1 MKMKETILARNPHDL
16 TIDWAQ
22 RIIKKHHIDA
32 EVSKVNIV
40 SVDIGTTT
48 RIRIAVEHN
57 GPDHWPRR
65 WFVKLP
71 SLNWRARSI
80 TALSRLLPMEAR
92 FYQELSPSIPVTR
105 PHILA
110 AHSKVGRGTTLV
122 LSDVTEFGAR
132 PGCSKDAL
140 SVSEASLVI
149 KQLASLHAHFWNKAH
164 RDPNYRWLA
173 GPVRRLEDGLG
184 TALAVPLMKR
194 GLAKAGS
201 MVPQSLHAPALRY
214 ARGRRLAMRYLGSGP
229 QTLVHHDCHPGNLFW
244 NKSLPGF
251 LDWQL
256 VRLGEG
262 IGDVSYFLA
271 TALDPEIRRRH
282 EPELLASYFQV
293 LTDHKIHEIEL
304 SSLLQRYRAHFA
316 YPFEAML
323 VTLAV
328 GGMMDLESNLELIRR
343 TAAAVEDLDAF
354 SALPI

>member
-1 MKMKETILARNPHDL
+1 MMENILARDPHDL

-22 RIIKKHHIDA
+22 RIIEKHPIEA
-32 EVSKVNIV
+32 AVSKVDIV

-48 RIRIAVEHN
+48 RIRILVEHD
-57 GPDHWPRR
+57 GPDYWPRR

-80 TALSRLLPMEAR
+80 TALSRLLHMEVR
-92 FYQELSPSIPVTR
+92 FYKELSPFIPVIR
-105 PHILA
+105 PCILA
-110 AHSKVGRGTTLV
+110 AQSKMGRGTTLV

-132 PGCSKDAL
+132 AGCAKDAL
-140 SVSEASLVI
+140 TAAEASLVI
-149 KQLASLHAHFWNKAH
+149 KQLASLHAHFWNKAN
-164 RDPNYRWLA
+164 RDPGYRWLS
-173 GPVRRLEDGLG
+173 GPVRRLEDSLG

-201 MVPQSLHAPALRY
+201 LVPHGLHASALRY
-214 ARGRRLAMRYLGSGP
+214 ARKRRLAMRYLGSGP

-244 NKSLPGF
+244 NKSLPGL

-262 IGDVSYFLA
+262 IGDVAYFLA
-271 TALDPEIRRRH
+271 TALDPEVRRRH
-282 EPELLASYFQV
+282 EPELLAGYFQV
-293 LTDHKIHEIEL
+293 LADHKVPGIEL
-304 SSLLQRYRAHFA
+304 GSLLQRYRAHLA

-323 VTLAV
+323 VTLAI

-354 SALPI
+354 SALPL

>member
-1 MKMKETILARNPHDL
+1 MKNNILARNPRDL

-22 RIIKKHHIDA
+22 RIIARHSIDTKISG
-32 EVSKVNIV
+32 VDVI

-48 RIRIAVEHN
+48 RIRLLVEHD
-57 GPDHWPRR
+57 GPDLWPRR

-71 SLNWRARSI
+71 SLNRRARLI
-80 TALSRLLPMEAR
+80 TALSRLLHMEVR
-92 FYQELSPSIPVTR
+92 FYNELSRFIPVTR
-105 PHILA
+105 PHSLA
-110 AHSKVGRGTTLV
+110 AHSEMGKGTTLV

-132 PGCSKDAL
+132 PGCAKDAL
-140 SVSEASLVI
+140 TAAEASLVI
-149 KQLASLHAHFWNKAH
+149 RQLASLHAHFWNKVH
-164 RDPNYRWLA
+164 RDPDYHWLS
-173 GPVRRLEDGLG
+173 GPVRRLEDSLG

-201 MVPQSLHAPALRY
+201 LVPHGLHAPALRY
-214 ARGRRLAMRYLGSGP
+214 AQKRRLAMRYLSSGP

-244 NKSLPGF
+244 NQSLPGF

-262 IGDVSYFLA
+262 IGDVAYFLA

-282 EPELLASYFQV
+282 EPELLAGYFQV
-293 LTDHKIHEIEL
+293 LAEHKISGIKL
-304 SSLLQRYRAHFA
+304 GSLLQRYRAHLT

-323 VTLAV
+323 VTLAI
-328 GGMMDLESNLELIRR
+328 GGMMDPESNLELIRR

-354 SALPI
+354 SSLPV

>member
-1 MKMKETILARNPHDL
+1 MKENILARAPGDL
-16 TIDWAQ
+16 TINWAQ
-22 RIIKKHHIDA
+22 QILKEHRIDA
-32 EVSKVNIV
+32 KVSKVDIV

-48 RIRIAVEHN
+48 RIRIVVEHD
-57 GPDHWPRR
+57 GPKHWPRR
-65 WFVKLP
+65 WFIKLP

-80 TALSRLLPMEAR
+80 SALPRLLHMEVR
-92 FYQELSPSIPVTR
+92 FYQELSHFIPVTR
-105 PHILA
+105 PASLA
-110 AHSKVGRGTTLV
+110 AHSRMGWGTTLV
-122 LSDVTEFGAR
+122 LSDVTEFGAH

-140 SVSEASLVI
+140 TAEQASLVI
-149 KQLASLHAHFWNKAH
+149 QQLGRLHAHFWNKAH
-164 RDPNYRWLA
+164 RDPKYRWLS

-184 TALAVPLMKR
+184 TALAMPLMKR

-201 MVPQSLHAPALRY
+201 LVPHALHAPALRY
-214 ARGRRLAMRYLGSGP
+214 ARKRRQAMRHLASGP

-262 IGDVSYFLA
+262 IGDVAYFLA

-282 EPELLASYFQV
+282 EPEFLAGYFQV
-293 LTDHKIHEIEL
+293 LTDHKVPRIEL
-304 SSLLQRYRAHFA
+304 STLAQRYRAHLA
-316 YPFEAML
+316 YSFEAML

-343 TAAAVEDLDAF
+343 TAAAVEDLDSF